1 VDTATVGRPG
11 PERLLGELNHLL
23 WRQRSLMTELCY
35 RLEVQQLLLAN
46 DQDRWLSL
54 CAEEVDRTLARI
66 ARHEE
71 AQGHLMD
78 ELAAHLPVTRSTT
91 LGGLG
96 EVVDEPWD
104 GILGEHRAAFLSLIA
119 EAEQLSRENRD
130 LLQSGLDDVRRL
142 IGRIG
147 GADDEAV
154 PARPSAGDA
163 AYRELGRRRPAP
175 ARSGAAL
182 LVDRDV

>member
-1 VDTATVGRPG
+1 VDTATSARPG

-46 DQDRWLSL
+46 DRDRWLSL
-54 CAEEVDRTLARI
+54 CAEEVDRTLTRI
-66 ARHEE
+66 ARHED

-78 ELAAHLPVTRSTT
+78 ELAAHLPVSRTTT
-91 LGGLG
+91 LGGLSDLV
-96 EVVDEPWD
+96 EEPWD
-104 GILGEHRAAFLSLIA
+104 GILGEHRVAFLSLVA

-130 LLQSGLDDVRRL
+130 LLATGLDDVRRL
-142 IGRIG
+142 IGQIG
-147 GADDEAV
+147 DGAVASG
-154 PARPSAGDA
+154 RPSADDA
-163 AYRELGRRRPAP
+163 AYRELGRRRPAST
-175 ARSGAAL
+175 RVGAAL